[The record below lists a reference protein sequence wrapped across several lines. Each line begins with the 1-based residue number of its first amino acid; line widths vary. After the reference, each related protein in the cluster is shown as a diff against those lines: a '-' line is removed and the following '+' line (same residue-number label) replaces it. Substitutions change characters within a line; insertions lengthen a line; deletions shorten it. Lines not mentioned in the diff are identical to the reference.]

1 MAVDA
6 KFDASLSYQA
16 RSLWGKSDY
25 GMGECWLPLYVHMAD
40 SAGVASRL
48 WDSWVPR
55 STKAIVARALDG
67 EEALARSLFVFLAG
81 VHDIGKATPAFQVK
95 GLPFGRGGEGGILWK
110 PEHAGLV
117 IRHDPIAGEVLL
129 TKYLKEHCFTGEVQG
144 RQARRRAKKQASA
157 ISCIVGAHHGRFPS
171 TTRLVPAGEDG
182 IALGWGGEG
191 SADWIRVQGELISFA
206 LHLADLSESD
216 VPRLANHHL
225 TVATESILTGLV
237 IMTEKTKAVVLISKL
252 GAPGH
257 GMPPLSCPLGRSRV
271 QTFCPLTSSLP
282 RGSNFLRV
290 PNRGL
295 FRWRLLAWPGRWM
308 SPESW

>member
-1 MAVDA
+1 MSLIGICDSACLTALLMSRACAKVWTRFPKGVLACPAKGVSMAVDA

-55 STKAIVARALDG
+55 STKEIVARALDG
-67 EEALARSLFVFLAG
+67 NGTLAQSLLVFLAA

-95 GLPFGRGGEGGILWK
+95 GLSFRQGGEGGILWK

-117 IRHDPIAGEVLL
+117 IRHDLSRRPCPTHPIAGEVLL
-129 TKYLKEHCFTGEVQG
+129 TKYLKEHCLTGDVQG

-191 SADWIRVQGELISFA
+191 SADWIRIQGELIS
-206 LHLADLSESD
+206 
-216 VPRLANHHL
+216 
-225 TVATESILTGLV
+225 
-237 IMTEKTKAVVLISKL
+237 
-252 GAPGH
+252 
-257 GMPPLSCPLGRSRV
+257 
-271 QTFCPLTSSLP
+271 
-282 RGSNFLRV
+282 
-290 PNRGL
+290 
-295 FRWRLLAWPGRWM
+295 
-308 SPESW
+308 